1 MQIKIKLM
9 NRRGGVLLKCF
20 LLSIFLLNMLFSLP
34 KIKELLMQVDEN
46 QTLSQDLTGRI
57 ELLQKQVRQGVR
69 KIEMVYY
76 RRDKDDSF
84 LIVMLN
90 PNVEKGN
97 GYLKVEDNFWAYRKN
112 TRTFQHINRDESIGG
127 TDINSGD
134 LEQRKY
140 TELYEGVISNQ
151 QEVISK
157 ERLGKINC
165 YRFEIKAVEEDVT
178 YPKQTIW
185 VRQDNS
191 AILRVENYSATGKH
205 MLSQYYTKYT
215 KIKGKLFLLE
225 GRNIDRFEKGNATA
239 FKISDVSLKE
249 IKDNIFT
256 KAYLENLSR

>member
-1 MQIKIKLM
+1 MNTQNKKLFFFFVKI
-9 NRRGGVLLKCF
+9 LLLLF
-20 LLSIFLLNMLFSLP
+20 LFTHPLFSLP
-34 KIKELLMQVDEN
+34 EIKDLLNKIDIYQSLN
-46 QTLSQDLTGRI
+46 QDVTGRM
-57 ELLQKQVRQGVR
+57 ELLQKQVNQGVK

-140 TELYEGVISNQ
+140 AELYEGVISNK
-151 QEVISK
+151 QEVIATDK
-157 ERLGKINC
+157 LGAIKC
-165 YRFEIKAVEEDVT
+165 YRFSVQAVEEDVT

-185 VRQDNS
+185 VRQDNY
-191 AILRVENYSATGKH
+191 AILRIENYTASGKH
-205 MLSQYYTKYT
+205 MMSQYYTKYT
-215 KIKGKLFLLE
+215 KINGTLFAVE
-225 GRNIDRFEKGNATA
+225 GRSIDRFEKGNATA
-239 FKISDVSLKE
+239 FKILDVSLKE
-249 IKDNIFT
+249 IEDNIFT
-256 KAYLENLSR
+256 KGYLENLSR